1 MSLWQILTKDSVT
14 TAVDAVCYYRIC
26 DPVKS
31 VNSVKNAYRS
41 TQLLAQTTLRNH
53 LGLRTLSEILS
64 ERDEISHQ
72 IQHSLDEATE
82 PWGVKVRLI
91 GNWKGFCNIGWVK
104 RGIKLF
110 FSILYLLW

>member
-1 MSLWQILTKDSVT
+1 M
-14 TAVDAVCYYRIC
+14 
-26 DPVKS
+26 
-31 VNSVKNAYRS
+31 
-41 TQLLAQTTLRNH
+41 AQTTLRNH

-91 GNWKGFCNIGWVK
+91 GRFLPHWVK
-104 RGIKLF
+104 RGIKFFHTLF
-110 FSILYLLW
+110 IVVIQYHDRSVFFILDPIAQMV